1 MTSSNLTFRP
11 ATREDLPAIVA
22 LLANDAL
29 GEKRENH
36 TLPLPA
42 SYEAAFTAIDQDPN
56 NELIVVDSPDQVVA
70 GVLQLTLV
78 PHITYQGGWR
88 AQIEGV
94 RVAANL
100 RSSGIGKQLLLWAI
114 GRAKDRGC
122 HLVQLTSDKARPDAI
137 RFYEGLGFVPSHE
150 GMKLHLDASVDDST
164 TPASALLRPVQGD
177 SQD

>member
-1 MTSSNLTFRP
+1 MTNSDLTFRR

-22 LLANDAL
+22 LLANDPL
-29 GEKRENH
+29 GAKRENYV
-36 TLPLPA
+36 LPLPA
-42 SYEAAFTAIDQDPN
+42 SYEAAFDAIDQDPN
-56 NELIVVDSPDQVVA
+56 NELIVVDSLEQMVA

-100 RSSGIGKQLLLWAI
+100 RSSGIGKQLFLWAI
-114 GRAKDRGC
+114 GRAKDKGC

-137 RFYEGLGFVPSHE
+137 RFYEALGFVPSHE
-150 GMKLHLDASVDDST
+150 GLKLHFDASVPPNNSFK
-164 TPASALLRPVQGD
+164 PKPLRGSA
-177 SQD
+177 